1 MRKEFE
7 IHGCI
12 EVPPEMTEEE
22 FWNRFIRFVEENGW
36 SFGGGISGTA
46 GISCR
51 AGAGAVM
58 SWTGN
63 RNTRPVPFGTP
74 AFLLPGFPGRILG
87 KTPMDT
93 PRPDRVQ

>member
-36 SFGGGISGTA
+36 SFGGGISEIRDGWHILPDGSRGCLKRLWGVHGSPSRELHCGRAAA
-46 GISCR
+46 GVRLC
-51 AGAGAVM
+51 G
-58 SWTGN
+58 SW
-63 RNTRPVPFGTP
+63 
-74 AFLLPGFPGRILG
+74 L
-87 KTPMDT
+87 
-93 PRPDRVQ
+93 

>member
-36 SFGGGISGTA
+36 SFGGGISEIRDGWY
-46 GISCR
+46 I
-51 AGAGAVM
+51 
-58 SWTGN
+58 
-63 RNTRPVPFGTP
+63 
-74 AFLLPGFPGRILG
+74 LPDGSRGSYVLDG
-87 KTPMDT
+87 E
-93 PRPDRVQ
+93 

>member
-36 SFGGGISGTA
+36 RFGGGISEIQDGWYILA
-46 GISCR
+46 GREPGQSC
-51 AGAGAVM
+51 
-58 SWTGN
+58 
-63 RNTRPVPFGTP
+63 
-74 AFLLPGFPGRILG
+74 PGRGIE
-87 KTPMDT
+87 
-93 PRPDRVQ
+93 

>member
-36 SFGGGISGTA
+36 SFGGGISEIRDGWY
-46 GISCR
+46 I
-51 AGAGAVM
+51 
-58 SWTGN
+58 
-63 RNTRPVPFGTP
+63 P
-74 AFLLPGFPGRILG
+74 
-87 KTPMDT
+87 
-93 PRPDRVQ
+93 PDGSRGSHVLDGE

>member
-36 SFGGGISGTA
+36 SFGGGISEIRDGWYILPD
-46 GISCR
+46 G
-51 AGAGAVM
+51 M
-58 SWTGN
+58 SRTGN